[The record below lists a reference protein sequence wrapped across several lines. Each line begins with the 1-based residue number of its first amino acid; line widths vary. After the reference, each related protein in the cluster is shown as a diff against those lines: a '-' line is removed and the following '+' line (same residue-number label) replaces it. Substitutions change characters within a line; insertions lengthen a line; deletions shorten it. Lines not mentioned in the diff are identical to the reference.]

1 MEGDVLVP
9 AALEKAVHAG
19 NAGDIRAKLI
29 AEGSNGGTTV
39 DADHILQD
47 KGVLVIPDI
56 LCNAGGVTCSY
67 LEWIKNI
74 EHKRPGRLTT
84 KWEEK
89 GKKMLLDAIEKE
101 LRKAGVD
108 VDLTKV
114 DE

>member
-1 MEGDVLVP
+1 
-9 AALEKAVHAG
+9 
-19 NAGDIRAKLI
+19 
-29 AEGSNGGTTV
+29 
-39 DADHILQD
+39 
-47 KGVLVIPDI
+47 
-56 LCNAGGVTCSY
+56 